1 MRLFENN
8 LHRSANPD
16 LRLFE
21 VEDRCYCGSYIVLH
35 HAYIVKPKPFL
46 DILAGNDERSFH
58 LLHRLSAMSF
68 VDATMIGSQY
78 ENSII
83 KDSCFFYC
91 LDNLTHVCIQFF
103 EFLIICRSVMSLG
116 MAGMVGTVI
125 TNGNESRMLLLD
137 ISGCLRRT
145 LSSRSGFLLS
155 P

>member
-78 ENSII
+78 ENSIPASFTAWTI
-83 KDSCFFYC
+83 WPTYVS
-91 LDNLTHVCIQFF
+91 
-103 EFLIICRSVMSLG
+103 SSL
-116 MAGMVGTVI
+116 
-125 TNGNESRMLLLD
+125 SF
-137 ISGCLRRT
+137 S
-145 LSSRSGFLLS
+145 
-155 P
+155 